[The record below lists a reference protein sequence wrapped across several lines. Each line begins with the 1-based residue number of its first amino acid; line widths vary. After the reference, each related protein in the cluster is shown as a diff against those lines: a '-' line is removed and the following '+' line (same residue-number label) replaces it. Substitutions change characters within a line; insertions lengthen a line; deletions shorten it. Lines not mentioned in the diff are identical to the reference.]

1 MKPPPEFLY
10 RLMTTNESEAI
21 MFRQNIR
28 LYNSCYS
35 LTSMGAKID
44 KTVNK
49 RPGPYVFRISGQV
62 LHRIG
67 SLLPVEREP
76 PAYSQLYVYDTA
88 SELLLRERTI
98 GKEEGSPKLDQG
110 IMLQLK
116 DMLDEVNP
124 LTQVFRMAQERIRE
138 DNDVQLSIRLLG
150 SRNKKDKVYNNPTA
164 SEIAALIVS
173 PEGSSTKGRD
183 IVIDHKSTGLQ
194 TISELHPSYMALQYP
209 LLFPYGEDNYHLDIP
224 YYTDHDKPE
233 TSRRKNVTMREYYAY
248 RIQQRISEGH
258 IWLCGGRLFQQFL
271 VDCCCAI
278 ESDRLW
284 YIKNNQDLFRC
295 DILNNI
301 CDAVEKGDL
310 IGHAVGKRFYLP
322 PSFTGS
328 PRYMYQ
334 SYQDAM
340 AICRWYGNPHLFI
353 TFTANSRWPEI
364 EAMLKY
370 IPNQRPED
378 RPDIVARVFKL
389 KLKQLL
395 HCLKTERYF
404 GTTIADVYTIEFQ
417 KRGLPHAHILL
428 WLKKEE
434 VDLSTDY
441 IDSIIH
447 AEIPDKDREPAL
459 YEAVSRFM
467 VHGSCGD
474 ANRSC
479 PCMVNNTCSKKYPK
493 SFNKGTTLD
502 QNGYPVYRRREN
514 KRTIKKGDNY
524 MDNRSIVLY
533 NPGLLLMF
541 DAHINV
547 EWCNTARAI
556 KYLFKYIAKGPDKA
570 TLVIKDDAADEIKS
584 YLDCRYLSA
593 SEASW
598 RIFGFDIQERNP
610 SVMRL
615 PVHLEEEQ
623 AVLIRD
629 DDILKVVLAR
639 QSNAETKVTA
649 WMRVNEESPE
659 ARELSYAEFPTKYV
673 WDDGWKRRKQGRCI
687 GRISY
692 VHPTAG
698 ERYYLRLLL
707 NIVKGPKSYEE
718 IRTVNQR
725 V

>member
-1 MKPPPEFLY
+1 MSTETSEASRGKTKIYVADSSESTQQRTTKRGMQPQEYPLAAHSQLPCTEKSEASRGKRKSDMEDKDGKYAVRKTKRRTQQQEEPLCTQHSENTGRKRKRVVGISTTEPQQQRTKKRTQLEDDPMQVDSQVRHTDSGIASSGREYLYLGDPEYKCPKCEAIMWFEERIKKTSTKKLTRFNMCCRDGKIRLIKVKPPPEFLY

-35 LTSMGAKID
+35 FTSMGAKID

-49 RPGPYVFRISGQV
+49 RP
-62 LHRIG
+62 
-67 SLLPVEREP
+67 
-76 PAYSQLYVYDTA
+76 A

-173 PEGSSTKGRD
+173 PEGSTTKGRD

-224 YYTDHDKPE
+224 YYTDQDKPE

-404 GTTIADVYTIEFQ
+404 GTTIAGTFFN
-417 KRGLPHAHILL
+417 A
-428 WLKKEE
+428 
-434 VDLSTDY
+434 
-441 IDSIIH
+441 
-447 AEIPDKDREPAL
+447 KD
-459 YEAVSRFM
+459 
-467 VHGSCGD
+467 H
-474 ANRSC
+474 
-479 PCMVNNTCSKKYPK
+479 K
-493 SFNKGTTLD
+493 
-502 QNGYPVYRRREN
+502 
-514 KRTIKKGDNY
+514 
-524 MDNRSIVLY
+524 
-533 NPGLLLMF
+533 
-541 DAHINV
+541 
-547 EWCNTARAI
+547 
-556 KYLFKYIAKGPDKA
+556 
-570 TLVIKDDAADEIKS
+570 
-584 YLDCRYLSA
+584 
-593 SEASW
+593 
-598 RIFGFDIQERNP
+598 
-610 SVMRL
+610 
-615 PVHLEEEQ
+615 
-623 AVLIRD
+623 
-629 DDILKVVLAR
+629 
-639 QSNAETKVTA
+639 
-649 WMRVNEESPE
+649 
-659 ARELSYAEFPTKYV
+659 
-673 WDDGWKRRKQGRCI
+673 
-687 GRISY
+687 
-692 VHPTAG
+692 
-698 ERYYLRLLL
+698 
-707 NIVKGPKSYEE
+707 
-718 IRTVNQR
+718 
-725 V
+725 

>member
-1 MKPPPEFLY
+1 MKPPPDFLY

-28 LYNSCYS
+28 IYNSCYS
-35 LTSMGAKID
+35 FTSMGAKID
-44 KTVNK
+44 KSVNK
-49 RPGPYVFRISGQV
+49 GPGPYVFRISGQV

-67 SLLPVEREP
+67 SLLPVGGEP

-88 SELLLRERTI
+88 SEILIRERTV

-124 LTQVFRMAQERIRE
+124 LTQAFRMAQERIKE
-138 DNDVQLSIRLLG
+138 HNDVQLSIILLG
-150 SRNKKDKVYNNPTA
+150 SRNKKDK
-164 SEIAALIVS
+164 
-173 PEGSSTKGRD
+173 
-183 IVIDHKSTGLQ
+183 
-194 TISELHPSYMALQYP
+194 
-209 LLFPYGEDNYHLDIP
+209 DN
-224 YYTDHDKPE
+224 PE
-233 TSRRKNVTMREYYAY
+233 TSRRKNVTMRGYYTY

-258 IWLCGGRLFQQFL
+258 IWQCGRRLFQQFL
-271 VDCCCAI
+271 VYCCCAI

-295 DILNNI
+295 DILNDI
-301 CDAVEKGDL
+301 CDAIEKGDL
-310 IGHAVGKRFYLP
+310 IGHVIRKRFYLP

-328 PRYMYQ
+328 PKYMYQ
-334 SYQDAM
+334 RYQDAM
-340 AICRWYGNPHLFI
+340 AICRWYGNPYLFL
-353 TFTANSRWPEI
+353 TFIANSRWPEI

-378 RPDIVARVFKL
+378 RLAIVARVFKL
-389 KLKQLL
+389 KLMQLL
-395 HCLKTERYF
+395 HCLKTECYF
-404 GTTIADVYTIEFQ
+404 GTTIVDVYTIEFQ

-447 AEIPDKDREPAL
+447 AEIPDKDRKPAL

-467 VHGSCGD
+467 VHGPCGE

-479 PCMVNNTCSKKYPK
+479 SCMVNDTCSKKYPK
-493 SFNKGTTLD
+493 SFNKETTLD
-502 QNGYPVYRRREN
+502 HNGCSIYRRREN
-514 KRTIKKGDNY
+514 KRTIKKEDNH
-524 MDNRSIVLY
+524 MDNRSIVPY

-570 TLVIKDDAADEIKS
+570 TLVIKDDATDEIKS

-593 SEASW
+593 SEVAW
-598 RIFGFDIQERNP
+598 RKFEFDIQERNP
-610 SVMRL
+610 SVMQL
-615 PVHLEEEQ
+615 PVHL
-623 AVLIRD
+623 
-629 DDILKVVLAR
+629 
-639 QSNAETKVTA
+639 
-649 WMRVNEESPE
+649 
-659 ARELSYAEFPTKYV
+659 
-673 WDDGWKRRKQGRCI
+673 
-687 GRISY
+687 
-692 VHPTAG
+692 
-698 ERYYLRLLL
+698 
-707 NIVKGPKSYEE
+707 KG
-718 IRTVNQR
+718 
-725 V
+725 

>member
-1 MKPPPEFLY
+1 
-10 RLMTTNESEAI
+10 MTTNESEAI

-35 LTSMGAKID
+35 FTSMGAKID

-49 RPGPYVFRISGQV
+49 GPGPYVFRISGQV

-67 SLLPVEREP
+67 SLLPVEGGP

-88 SELLLRERTI
+88 SELLLRERTV

-110 IMLQLK
+110 VMLQLK

-124 LTQVFRMAQERIRE
+124 LTQVFRMAQDRIRE

-183 IVIDHKSTGLQ
+183 IVIDHRSTGLQ

-224 YYTDHDKPE
+224 YYTDQDKPE

-278 ESDRLW
+278 ESDRLCRKKILSAALIHRKPKI
-284 YIKNNQDLFRC
+284 YVSKLSRC
-295 DILNNI
+295 NGNLE
-301 CDAVEKGDL
+301 VVWKS
-310 IGHAVGKRFYLP
+310 
-322 PSFTGS
+322 SFVYNFHS
-328 PRYMYQ
+328 KFQ
-334 SYQDAM
+334 
-340 AICRWYGNPHLFI
+340 
-353 TFTANSRWPEI
+353 
-364 EAMLKY
+364 
-370 IPNQRPED
+370 
-378 RPDIVARVFKL
+378 VARDRSTFKTRG
-389 KLKQLL
+389 
-395 HCLKTERYF
+395 LKTERYF

-447 AEIPDKDREPAL
+447 AEIPDKHREPAL
-459 YEAVSRFM
+459 YEVVSRFM
-467 VHGSCGD
+467 VHGPCGE
-474 ANRSC
+474 ANRSF

-524 MDNRSIVLY
+524 MDNRSIVPY

-547 EWCNTARAI
+547 EWCNTARAV

-593 SEASW
+593 SEAAW
-598 RIFGFDIQERNP
+598 RIFEFDIQERNP

-615 PVHLEEEQ
+615 PVHLEGEQ
-623 AVLIRD
+623 VVLIRD

-639 QSNAETKVTA
+639 QSNAETKLTA

-718 IRTVNQR
+718 IRTVNHR
-725 V
+725 VCPTFKHYKKT